1 MSWTLKSVLILIA
14 VIVFIVDAVGV
25 KVDINLLAIGLAFFA
40 AAFIVPDRNL
50 NRM

>member
-1 MSWTLKSVLILIA
+1 
-14 VIVFIVDAVGV
+14 V